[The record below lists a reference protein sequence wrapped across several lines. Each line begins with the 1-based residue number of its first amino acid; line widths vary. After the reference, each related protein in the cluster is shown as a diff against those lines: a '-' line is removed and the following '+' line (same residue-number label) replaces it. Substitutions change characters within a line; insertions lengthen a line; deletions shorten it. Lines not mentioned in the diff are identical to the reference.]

1 FYGTL
6 DNHDLAVTFAEAW
19 KTFAES
25 IGAPTTLLELPDF
38 TSEHIDRMLK
48 AAKDPQLAMKLANM
62 PVPMKTEEVDIYMKP
77 VLEAAVTGDFDRIV
91 TH

>member
-1 FYGTL
+1 
-6 DNHDLAVTFAEAW
+6 
-19 KTFAES
+19 
-25 IGAPTTLLELPDF
+25 
-38 TSEHIDRMLK
+38 MLN